1 MIRAALVVL
10 LVAAAC
16 SSPPKRPPTMSTDSC
31 AAAID
36 TLLAKDFTHWTGLP
50 ATCTLAALGSFE
62 LGDDEAHDVLG
73 SDGISTVY
81 RRAKAAAYAEVMKV
95 WVRDGV
101 IVRIGIPLPD
111 LADPRALVRTLGE
124 PDGKLDTYFQTTPT
138 IHKQGEWVYARR
150 GLALRLSFD
159 RAVVMELIVFAPTTL
174 DDYVRRLRYAEP
186 PREERAE

>member
-1 MIRAALVVL
+1 
-10 LVAAAC
+10 
-16 SSPPKRPPTMSTDSC
+16 MSTESC
-31 AAAID
+31 AAAVD
-36 TLLAKDFTHWTGLP
+36 QLLAKDFTHWTGLP

-73 SDGISTVY
+73 RDGIATTY
-81 RRAKAAAYAEVMKV
+81 RRAKAAAYPEVMKV
-95 WVRDGV
+95 WLRDGV
-101 IVRIGIPLPD
+101 IVRIAIPLPD

-138 IHKQGEWVYARR
+138 IHRQGEWVYAKR

-159 RAVVMELIVFAPTTL
+159 RAVVMELIVFSPTTL
-174 DDYVRRLRYAEP
+174 DGYVQRLRYAEP